1 MARIGVWGK
10 MIVSFDPISYRR
22 AAESAHW
29 PSVWPRGSLGAMQ
42 TQLMRREAGAAARSH
57 LPRSKHAEWA
67 PPAGRQS
74 PVAILAEQGKSRIQ
88 ELLPIR
94 YERMRA
100 SAFAFLRGAAAIMAA
115 DLGSQPNT
123 GLRVQLC
130 GDAHLANFGSYASP
144 EGNPVFDV
152 NDFDETFPGPFEWD
166 IKRLATSFYVNAQDQ
181 GEPEAGCRAL
191 ALRCVRHYRRH
202 MQRLAELAP
211 LDAWNSK
218 IDMWQAIEAIDPP
231 KLRRRLEKR
240 LRGAIESSQ
249 AHYNLV
255 EPNHTIIKDGGNIRH
270 TETYAAAI
278 DAAFAAYPE
287 TLQPQYADLVSR
299 YALTDRALKIVGIGS
314 VGTLCAIG
322 LFTSGDGAPLLLQV
336 KQAEDSVLAPFAGG
350 PRAKCPGERV
360 VTGQRRLQA
369 QSDIFLGW
377 TKKPIDKRFFYIRR
391 LKDSRLANVGAAL
404 EADMLPFA
412 AGLCGRT
419 LARAHGRAGDAAM
432 LAGYMGDGEVF
443 DEAVTE
449 FAEIYAK
456 QNTKDYETF
465 KASELK

>member
-1 MARIGVWGK
+1 
-10 MIVSFDPISYRR
+10 
-22 AAESAHW
+22 
-29 PSVWPRGSLGAMQ
+29 MQ
-42 TQLMRREAGAAARSH
+42 TELMRREAGAAVRSH
-57 LPRSKHAEWA
+57 LARSRHAEWA

-74 PVAILAEQGKSRIQ
+74 PVEILAEQGKSRIQ

-115 DLGSQPNT
+115 DLGSQPHT

-166 IKRLATSFYVNAQDQ
+166 IKRLATSFYVNGQDH
-181 GEPEAGCRAL
+181 GERDPDCRAL

-202 MQRLAELAP
+202 MQHLAGLAP

-218 IDMWQAIEAIDPP
+218 IDMRQAIEAIEPP

-240 LRGAIESSQ
+240 LSAAMDASE

-255 EPNHTIIKDGGNIRH
+255 DEDKTIIKDGGNIRH
-270 TETYAAAI
+270 TDTYEAAI
-278 DAAFAAYPE
+278 DAAFAAYPA
-287 TLQPQYADLVSR
+287 TLQPQYTDLVSR
-299 YALTDRALKIVGIGS
+299 YALADRALKIVGIGS

-322 LFTSGDGAPLLLQV
+322 LFASGDGAPLLLQV
-336 KQAEDSVLAPFAGG
+336 KQAQDSVLAPFAGG
-350 PRAKCPGERV
+350 PPAKCPGERV

-377 TKKPIDKRFFYIRR
+377 TKKPIDNRFFYVRR
-391 LKDSRLANVGAAL
+391 LKDTRLANVGATL

-443 DEAVTE
+443 DEAVTQ
-449 FAEIYAK
+449 FAESYAK
-456 QNTKDYETF
+456 QNAEDYDTF
-465 KASELK
+465 KKSELK